1 MRKLIFIIVL
11 FFSTSVLSVEYWAPC
26 LKSSDLTRFHGTPDF
41 HSGFDFYWFTKNF
54 TAVCEV
60 QAGEKEYCYINKLA
74 KEFTNR
80 NGIYPRLIAT
90 PENSCQ

>member
-1 MRKLIFIIVL
+1 MKKLIFIIVL

-26 LKSSDLTRFHGTPDF
+26 LKSSDLTRFHGPPNF
-41 HSGFDFYWFTKNF
+41 HSGFDFFWFNRHF

-60 QAGEKEYCYINKLA
+60 KAGEEEFCYINKLA
-74 KEFTNR
+74 KELTNLK
-80 NGIYPRLIAT
+80 GIYPRLIAT